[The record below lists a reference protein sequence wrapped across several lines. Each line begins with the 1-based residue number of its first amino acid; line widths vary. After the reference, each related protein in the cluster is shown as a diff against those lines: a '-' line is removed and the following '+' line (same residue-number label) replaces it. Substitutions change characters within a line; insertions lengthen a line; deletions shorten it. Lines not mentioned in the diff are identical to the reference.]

1 MDCITDSVDMNLS
14 KLREIVEDREA
25 WRAAVHRVA
34 MIRQD
39 LATEQHHI
47 YMLLNFDSGSSSS
60 FGLLVL
66 LTSCVPRPSPGPRL
80 WTCTVAVPRGRVS
93 LETEVSLTLAQGALC
108 DLTLKVGP
116 A

>member
-1 MDCITDSVDMNLS
+1 MDMNLS

-25 WRAAVHRVA
+25 WHAAVHRVA

-39 LATEQHHI
+39 LTTEQHHI
-47 YMLLNFDSGSSSS
+47 YMVLNFNSGSSSS
-60 FGLLVL
+60 SGLLVL
-66 LTSCVPRPSPGPRL
+66 LTSCVPRTSPGPRL
-80 WTCTVAVPRGRVS
+80 WTCMVAVPRGRVS